1 MLAYVCF
8 YMYLHMSACVYVCLN
23 VYLSVCVYLCVSV
36 CVFAYVSVCVY
47 VCVFVCV
54 SVSLYFSLSI
64 FLFICLSCSLALS
77 FSVCVSTWNS
87 APYKSGGNGLVGLVQ
102 PQDPVSV
109 LYMNKCY
116 LRDALN
122 KVTGKL
128 QRSPH

>member
-1 MLAYVCF
+1 MCICLCVSIYVF
-8 YMYLHMSACVYVCLN
+8 LYVCLPMYLSVYMSVCLS
-23 VYLSVCVYLCVSV
+23 VYLSLSI
-36 CVFAYVSVCVY
+36 
-47 VCVFVCV
+47 
-54 SVSLYFSLSI
+54 SLSI

-77 FSVCVSTWNS
+77 FFVCVSTWNS

-102 PQDPVSV
+102 PQNPVSV

-122 KVTGKL
+122 KVIGKL